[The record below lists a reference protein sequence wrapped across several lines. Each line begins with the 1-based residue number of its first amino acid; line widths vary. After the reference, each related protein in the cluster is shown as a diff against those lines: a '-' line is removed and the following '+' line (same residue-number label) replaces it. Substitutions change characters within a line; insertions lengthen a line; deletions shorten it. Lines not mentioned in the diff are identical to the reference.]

1 VGQGQGRR
9 PVHVFQWAQ
18 VPGPVGGVTTS
29 VQALTAG
36 LREAGATIHQVDT
49 GSAANALRAVPSLRW
64 RPALHLFHIT
74 RLWRAIVLAPL
85 FALLPGRTV
94 LVLHSGSTRRQL
106 EQMPGWLMRLLRLG
120 LPAYDEIWAVND
132 EIRDV
137 LPPRMQTRVTV
148 VSPYVPRTGEAPAL
162 EPDPDLVTVA
172 TNSGLAHYNA
182 TLAAEAV
189 ALARRERPTL
199 RLWVLAYDQDGPAM
213 AELRREVAHLDWVQ
227 VSMNLPPEGVSAAL
241 AQSAVFLRPTSWD
254 GDSVIVREAL
264 AVGARVVA
272 SDVVA
277 RPAGVELAALD
288 AEAFAEALLRGG
300 RPSDGAGLATR
311 SVVDAGVA
319 ALGRVPGA

>member
-1 VGQGQGRR
+1 MGERR
-9 PVHVFQWAQ
+9 VHAFQWAQ

-29 VQALTAG
+29 VHALTAG
-36 LREAGATIHQVDT
+36 LREAGAVVHQVDT
-49 GSAANALRAVPSLRW
+49 GSAANALRAVPSLRL

-106 EQMPGWLMRLLRLG
+106 ETMPGWRMRLLRAS
-120 LPAYDEIWAVND
+120 LPAYDAIWAVND

-137 LPPRMQTRVTV
+137 LPARMQGRVTV
-148 VSPYVPRTGEAPAL
+148 VSPWVPPVGAPASPV
-162 EPDPDLVTVA
+162 ERDPDLVTVA

-189 ALARRERPTL
+189 ELARRERPSL

-213 AELRREVAHLDWVQ
+213 AELRREVAGLDWVQ
-227 VSMNLPPEGVSAAL
+227 VSMNLSPQEVSAAL
-241 AQSAVFLRPTSWD
+241 ARSAVFLRPTAWD

-264 AVGARVVA
+264 AAGARVVA

-277 RPAGVELAALD
+277 RPVGVELAPLEAGAL
-288 AEAFAEALLRGG
+288 AQALLHGG
-300 RPSDGAGLATR
+300 RPSDGAGLATG
-311 SVVDAGVA
+311 SVVDAARA
-319 ALGRVPGA
+319 ALAQLRDAG